1 MSLTLFTVDSSITG
15 MLYRIAILNGP
26 ALQVREIPS
35 SSIYFSL
42 CLDETPLVTF
52 SKDSK
57 SRNGTVVKGTSET
70 YKATDL
76 CYLNGV
82 FIDPGYIHDV
92 LLTGLE
98 PSTTYYYS
106 CGMESVSCYNSC
118 VQTALHYIKVSVIT
132 VGILHG

>member
-1 MSLTLFTVDSSITG
+1 MG
-15 MLYRIAILNGP
+15 
-26 ALQVREIPS
+26 
-35 SSIYFSL
+35 
-42 CLDETPLVTF
+42 
-52 SKDSK
+52 SKYP
-57 SRNGTVVKGTSET
+57 NGTVVKGTSQT

-106 CGMESVSCYNSC
+106 CGVEG
-118 VQTALHYIKVSVIT
+118 VSVLCT
-132 VGILHG
+132 VEMLVHSCKIPI

>member
-1 MSLTLFTVDSSITG
+1 MK
-15 MLYRIAILNGP
+15 
-26 ALQVREIPS
+26 
-35 SSIYFSL
+35 
-42 CLDETPLVTF
+42 F

-57 SRNGTVVKGTSET
+57 LRDSKTIEGTSKT

-76 CYLNGV
+76 CYINGV

-106 CGMESVSCYNSC
+106 CGIENVSDFLQVLPPLQINDCGIIYQRLQMYSYSIYF
-118 VQTALHYIKVSVIT
+118 QIQSIFKQHMSEIRPFKTALLLVLMCPTSS
-132 VGILHG
+132 

>member
-1 MSLTLFTVDSSITG
+1 MVQFIF
-15 MLYRIAILNGP
+15 LY
-26 ALQVREIPS
+26 V
-35 SSIYFSL
+35 
-42 CLDETPLVTF
+42 LDETPLVTF

-57 SRNGTVVKGTSET
+57 SRNGTVVKGTSQT

-106 CGMESVSCYNSC
+106 CGVESVSCYNSC
-118 VQTALHYIKVSVIT
+118 VQAALDYQLKFSVIT
-132 VGILHG
+132 VGILHGLILSFVGFVRNV